1 MQSISVFLDITKI
14 AVFRWKNADLSRTQA
29 VFHVI
34 YKFFRSYLGKRFH
47 YCRIFVTE
55 FRFGWGGGAFWH
67 SSIHEQPQK
76 GPFWIG
82 LKYFFFLIFLLW
94 LNSQNNSFRLSLL
107 LISLSCIL
115 YISTIINIVRTNWG
129 GWGGGG
135 WKISNLA
142 LLGGRRLGN
151 FQNKWGKTLLGGWKI
166 TGGCI

>member
-55 FRFGWGGGAFWH
+55 FRFGGGGGGILAFLH
-67 SSIHEQPQK
+67 PRAAPK
-76 GPFWIG
+76 R

-129 GWGGGG
+129 GGGGG
-135 WKISNLA
+135 VGRFQIWLYWVGGDWGIFKINGGKPY
-142 LLGGRRLGN
+142 LGDE
-151 FQNKWGKTLLGGWKI
+151 K
-166 TGGCI
+166 

>member
-55 FRFGWGGGAFWH
+55 FRFGGGGAFWH

-129 GWGGGG
+129 GWGGVGRFQIWLYWVGG
-135 WKISNLA
+135 DWGIFKINGGKPY
-142 LLGGRRLGN
+142 LGDE
-151 FQNKWGKTLLGGWKI
+151 K
-166 TGGCI
+166 

>member
-1 MQSISVFLDITKI
+1 MQSTSVFLDITKI

-55 FRFGWGGGAFWH
+55 FRFGGGGAFWH

-129 GWGGGG
+129 GVGGGLEDFKFGFTG
-135 WKISNLA
+135 WEEIGEFSK
-142 LLGGRRLGN
+142 
-151 FQNKWGKTLLGGWKI
+151 
-166 TGGCI
+166 